1 MGTVTRSLLPALRE
15 GHLRQMQMGRQL
27 SKYLV
32 VGATNTTI
40 SYIVYAVLLVVS
52 VHVSIAAAVAWCV
65 GATNGYIL
73 NRRWTF
79 RAHDDWRARTRYAA
93 IVGSAAL
100 VNAGAVWLLV
110 THAGVPRFAAY
121 AVAVPPVTLVAFAL
135 MRAFAFDRPA
145 RAPVHTEA

>member
-1 MGTVTRSLLPALRE
+1 MFELRE
-15 GHLRQMQMGRQL
+15 GRLKQVARQL

-40 SYIVYAVLLVVS
+40 SYIVYVVLVVVS
-52 VHVSIAAAVAWCV
+52 LHVSIAAALAWCV

-79 RAHDDWRARTRYAA
+79 RAHDDWRARIRYVA
-93 IVGSAAL
+93 IIGGAAL

-110 THAGVPRFAAY
+110 TRAGVPRFAAY
-121 AVAVPPVTLVAFAL
+121 GVAVPPVTLVAFAL

-145 RAPVHTEA
+145 HPAPAHTEA